1 MQTNVRKNMMGQ
13 LASKSIILLVLVL
26 LLAGCQPPNAAGRAL
41 GMLTPLRSTEFFKF
55 IANLKVN

>member
-1 MQTNVRKNMMGQ
+1 MMGQ

-55 IANLKVN
+55 IANLGNTTE